1 VRLRTPGFRRRDLT
15 LDGAMTARLRIVRAE
30 ATDENLQVVLRL
42 IDEAAQ
48 WLHKKGTNQWARPWP
63 DPTSRDERVRRGLEG
78 GKTWFVQDEAQ
89 NTLATVTIA
98 THANP
103 CVWPASAWADES
115 THNSDAVYVHRLIV
129 ARGEAGKGLG
139 EDLFDWAGQRAAR
152 EYRAK
157 WIRIDVWTAN
167 LDLHKYYESRGFEP
181 AGFCA
186 DPKYPSGA
194 LFEKEILHIAEDF
207 QPQFRDTDLSPFT
220 WLTAGE

>member
-1 VRLRTPGFRRRDLT
+1 MT
-15 LDGAMTARLRIVRAE
+15 LDGAMRARLRIVRAE

-48 WLHKKGTNQWARPWP
+48 WLRTKDTDQWALPWP
-63 DPTSRDERVRRGLEG
+63 DPISRNERVRRGLDG
-78 GKTWFVQDEAQ
+78 NKTWFVQDEAR

-98 THANP
+98 THANHD
-103 CVWPASAWADES
+103 VWPAWAWADES

-129 ARGEAGKGLG
+129 ARGQAGNGLG

-152 EYRAK
+152 QYGAK
-157 WIRIDVWTAN
+157 WIRIDVWTSN
-167 LDLHKYYESRGFEP
+167 SDLHKYYESKGFKP

-186 DPKYPSGA
+186 DRKYPSGA
-194 LFEKEILHIAEDF
+194 LFEKEVSRIAEDF
-207 QPQFRDTDLSPFT
+207 QPQFRDADLSPFT